1 MDIQQYIAS
10 GIIEAY
16 VLGIASDEEV
26 RELESLS
33 IQYPE
38 INAAAE
44 EYRKALEQFSEL
56 HAVTPPPGLKE
67 QIWSALEQENATEK
81 STMLEQPGAT
91 SDNPSFPF
99 GEGKMVSNPRPLEP
113 QSNARHDDHVVPFT
127 PAPAKTKVAPFA
139 AAIVL
144 LIGSLIF
151 NFVFW
156 NRSRSVETEM
166 ASMKTQQEKMLAD
179 NLDFKQ
185 RLALAQQRFQLLLD
199 PAVKTVVLAGVG
211 NHTANSAMILWD
223 SRSKEVYL
231 SLKNMPPPPDGK
243 QYQLW
248 AIVDGKPVD
257 AGVYA
262 LQQQEAMQKMKVIP
276 VAQMFAITL
285 EKAGGS
291 PSPTLD
297 EMYVAGKV

>member
-10 GIIEAY
+10 GIIEAC
-16 VLGIASDEEV
+16 VLGIASDEEI

-33 IQYPE
+33 TQYPE
-38 INAAAE
+38 INAAVE
-44 EYRKALEQFSEL
+44 EYREALEQFSER
-56 HAVTPPPGLKE
+56 HAMVPPPGLKE
-67 QIWSALEQENATEK
+67 QIWSVLEKENVAGKT
-81 STMLEQPGAT
+81 T
-91 SDNPSFPF
+91 SAQAGSITDSRR
-99 GEGKMVSNPRPLEP
+99 SN
-113 QSNARHDDHVVPFT
+113 NIVPFT
-127 PAPAKTKVAPFA
+127 PAPKKTKVTPLA
-139 AAIVL
+139 ATIAL
-144 LIGSLIF
+144 LIGSLAF

-156 NRSRSVETEM
+156 NKSKSAEAEM
-166 ASMKTQQEKMLAD
+166 SSLKTQQEKMLAD
-179 NLDFKQ
+179 NQDFKQ
-185 RLALAQQRFQLLLD
+185 RLEQAQQHFQLLLD
-199 PAVKTVVLAGVG
+199 PAVKSVVLAGVG
-211 NHTANSAMILWD
+211 NHVANSAMILWD

-262 LQQQEAMQKMKVIP
+262 LQQKEAMQKMKVIP
-276 VAQMFAITL
+276 AAQMFAITL